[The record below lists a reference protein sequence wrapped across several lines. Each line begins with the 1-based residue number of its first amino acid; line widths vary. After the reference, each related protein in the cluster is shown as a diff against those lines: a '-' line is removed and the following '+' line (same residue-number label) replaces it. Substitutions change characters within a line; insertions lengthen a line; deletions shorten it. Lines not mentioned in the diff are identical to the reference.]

1 MENTKNAT
9 MGYIYALQAFLTWGI
24 LPIFWK
30 LFSDVPALE
39 ILAHRIFW
47 SFAFLVILLLLTR
60 QKKVWIYLRQKTT
73 RNSLIISSLLI
84 GLNWGLF
91 IYAVSSK
98 QIIEASLGYYINPIV
113 NVILG
118 MIVLN
123 EKLDKLK
130 YIAVLIAS
138 TAVIYLTI
146 DYGKFPWIAIVLA
159 CSFGLYGLTKK
170 TAGIEAIPALA
181 VETLILAPFAL
192 GYILYKMWIGT
203 GAIFSGSIS
212 TSSYLML
219 AGIVTTLPLYWFA
232 KGAQRIPLSALGF
245 MQYIAP
251 TLMLLIG
258 VLIYNEPFRYEQ
270 LIAFGLIWLAL
281 TLYTTSIIRNTRKKI
296 KTGLKSNLQG
306 QIQ

>member
-1 MENTKNAT
+1 MLTQTFMEDSKNTT
-9 MGYIYALQAFLTWGI
+9 IGYVYALQAFFTWGI

-30 LFSDVPALE
+30 LLSNVSAIE

-47 SFAFLVILLLLTR
+47 SFAFLIILLLLTR
-60 QKKVWIYLRQKTT
+60 KKNVWNLLRQKKT
-73 RNSLIISSLLI
+73 RKSLIISSLLI

-91 IYAVSSK
+91 IYAVNAK
-98 QIIEASLGYYINPIV
+98 QIVEASLGYYINPIV

-138 TAVIYLTI
+138 AAVIYLTI
-146 DYGKFPWIAIVLA
+146 DYGKFPWIAIILA

-192 GYILYKMWIGT
+192 GYILYKMWIGN
-203 GAIFSGSIS
+203 GALFTGSIS
-212 TSSYLML
+212 ISSYLML
-219 AGIVTTLPLYWFA
+219 TGIVTTLPLYWFA

-270 LIAFGLIWLAL
+270 LIAFGLIWIALA
-281 TLYTTSIIRNTRKKI
+281 LYTTSIIRNTRKKI
-296 KTGLKSNLQG
+296 KSTKR
-306 QIQ
+306 